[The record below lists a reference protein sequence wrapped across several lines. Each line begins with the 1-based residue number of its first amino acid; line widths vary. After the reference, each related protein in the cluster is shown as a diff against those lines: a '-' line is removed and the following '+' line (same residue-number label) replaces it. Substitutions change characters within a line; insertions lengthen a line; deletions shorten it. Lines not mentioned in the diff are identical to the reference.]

1 VYPTKAA
8 GADKDASMNGTPER
22 WAEGPSIVESIW
34 RWRYAVLAAALI
46 AGAAGFVLSSRQ
58 DPVYQTS
65 ATMFLT
71 NPSTS
76 GIFQQSR
83 MNLGEYLPR
92 ETERLQSSRVLTAAA
107 ETLNTSPGAIADQL
121 EAAGDI
127 ERGTL
132 TVTVT
137 DGLPERAAEV
147 ANGVAAAYQEDVRT
161 YQFERVNSTVE
172 ELDRNAAQIQEQIDT
187 LTEEAAALQPAEP
200 AADAGPVP
208 NQFASQIGVL
218 TQRLVEVEMLAQQ
231 LLVDAR
237 IFGSGV
243 EFAEDAVVP
252 ELPVSPRPRRTAI
265 VSALLGALLASA
277 LAYWQA
283 GRGQRIAA
291 RDEPARILE
300 VPLLGVLPTY
310 KPPQQVT
317 LAQRTALEPRTS
329 EAYRFVYSSL
339 GATLR
344 EHGGRSVMVTSA
356 GPGIGKTES
365 ALQLAVTAVRRG
377 QRVLLIDADLRMRG
391 LTNFLR
397 AERAP
402 GLLDLAAPQ
411 DGVEAKSL
419 VRKYPLDQHRHIHVL
434 TAGRTNEREEDH
446 LNESWFGAAFEE
458 IVQDYDLTIVDSPPL
473 LAVADTST
481 IAGYTDAIVLVVRE
495 GSDLEQ
501 LERVRQR
508 LRFVQQRLV
517 GYVYLTPTALD
528 DSDFDY
534 GLVRSQA
541 WKELDGPETPT
552 KATAASG
559 VWLRMLDTQPT
570 GGKPSGRPRG
580 DRTEQDAGGGA
591 TAREPQR

>member
-1 VYPTKAA
+1 
-8 GADKDASMNGTPER
+8 MNGTSER

-34 RWRYAVLAAALI
+34 RWRYGVLAAVLV
-46 AGAAGFVLSSRQ
+46 AGAIGFVLSSRQ
-58 DPVYQTS
+58 DPVYETS
-65 ATMFLT
+65 ATLYLT
-71 NPSTS
+71 DPSTS

-83 MNLGEYLPR
+83 MNLERYLPLQ
-92 ETERLQSSRVLTAAA
+92 TERIQSSRVLAAAA
-107 ETLNTSPGAIADQL
+107 ESLGGTSPGLIADQL
-121 EAAGDI
+121 EVTGDA
-127 ERGTL
+127 ESGTL

-147 ANGVAAAYQEDVRT
+147 ANGVAAVYQEDVRT
-161 YQFERVNSTVE
+161 SELERVNRAVE
-172 ELDRNAAQIQEQIDT
+172 ELDRNAAQIQGQIDS
-187 LTEEAAALQPAEP
+187 LIEEAAAAEP
-200 AADAGPVP
+200 ADPAEDAGPAT
-208 NQFASQIGVL
+208 NQFANQIGVL
-218 TQRLVEVEMLAQQ
+218 TQRLVEVETLAQQ
-231 LLVDAR
+231 LQVDAR

-243 EFAEDAVVP
+243 EFAEDAEVP
-252 ELPVSPRPRRTAI
+252 DAPVSPRPRRTAI
-265 VSALLGALLASA
+265 ISALLGALLASA
-277 LAYWQA
+277 FAYWQA

-291 RDEPARILE
+291 RDEPSRILE

-317 LAQRTALEPRTS
+317 LSQRTALEPRTS

-339 GATLR
+339 LATLR
-344 EHGGRSVMVTSA
+344 EHEGRSVMITSS

-391 LTNFLR
+391 LTSFLR

-402 GLLDLAAPQ
+402 GLLDLAEAPEGPAVQ
-411 DGVEAKSL
+411 SL

-434 TAGRTNEREEDH
+434 TAGRSNEREDDH

-508 LRFVQQRLV
+508 LRFVQHRLV

-528 DSDFDY
+528 DTDFDY

-541 WKELDGPETPT
+541 SKEFDKPATPS
-552 KATAASG
+552 KATEESG
-559 VWLRMLDTQPT
+559 VWLRMLDTPPT
-570 GGKPSGRPRG
+570 GGKTSGRPQ
-580 DRTEQDAGGGA
+580 DVRTEQDAGGGA
-591 TAREPQR
+591 KPREPRR

>member
-1 VYPTKAA
+1 
-8 GADKDASMNGTPER
+8 MNSTSER

-34 RWRYAVLAAALI
+34 RWRYAVLAAVLV
-46 AGAAGFVLSSRQ
+46 AGALGFVLSSRQ
-58 DPVYQTS
+58 DPIYESST
-65 ATMFLT
+65 TLYLT

-76 GIFQQSR
+76 GVFQQSR
-83 MNLGEYLPR
+83 MNLEQYLPQQ
-92 ETERLQSSRVLTAAA
+92 TERLQSSRVLTAAA
-107 ETLNTSPGAIADQL
+107 ESLSGTSPGAIADQL
-121 EAAGDI
+121 EVTGDT
-127 ERGTL
+127 ELGTL
-132 TVTVT
+132 TITAT

-147 ANGVAAAYQEDVRT
+147 ANAVSAAYQEDIRSS
-161 YQFERVNSTVE
+161 QLERVNRAVE
-172 ELDRNAAQIQEQIDT
+172 ELDRNAAQIQGQIDT
-187 LTEEAAALQPAEP
+187 LTEEAAAAQPSDPE
-200 AADAGPVP
+200 ADAAPVT

-218 TQRLVEVEMLAQQ
+218 TQRLVEVETLAQQ
-231 LLVDAR
+231 LQVDAR

-243 EFAEDAVVP
+243 EFVEAAEVP

-265 VSALLGALLASA
+265 MTAILGALLASA
-277 LAYWQA
+277 FAYWQA

-291 RDEPARILE
+291 RDEPSRILE

-317 LAQRTALEPRTS
+317 LAQRTALEARTS

-339 GATLR
+339 TATLR

-391 LTNFLR
+391 LTSFLR

-402 GLLDLAAPQ
+402 GLLDLAAAQ

-419 VRKYPLDQHRHIHVL
+419 VRKYPLDQHRHIDVL

-446 LNESWFGAAFEE
+446 LNESWFGAAFDE

-517 GYVYLTPTALD
+517 GYVYLTPTALN

-541 WKELDGPETPT
+541 WKNLDKPEPRT
-552 KATAASG
+552 KATATNGDWLRTLDTPSAGSEASG
-559 VWLRMLDTQPT
+559 QPLGGRT
-570 GGKPSGRPRG
+570 G
-580 DRTEQDAGGGA
+580 QDIGGGA
-591 TAREPQR
+591 KPSEPRR

>member
-1 VYPTKAA
+1 
-8 GADKDASMNGTPER
+8 MNGTPER

-34 RWRYAVLAAALI
+34 RWRYAVLAALLV
-46 AGAAGFVLSSRQ
+46 AGSAGFVLSSRQ
-58 DPVYQTS
+58 DPVYATS
-65 ATMFLT
+65 ATMYLT
-71 NPSTS
+71 NPATS

-83 MNLGEYLPR
+83 MNLEQYLPQQ
-92 ETERLQSSRVLTAAA
+92 TERLQSSRVLTAAA
-107 ETLNTSPGAIADQL
+107 ESLSGTSPGAIADQL
-121 EAAGDI
+121 EVSGDAEI
-127 ERGTL
+127 GTL
-132 TVTVT
+132 IVTVT

-147 ANGVAAAYQEDVRT
+147 ANGVAAAYQEDVRSS
-161 YQFERVNSTVE
+161 QLERANRAVE

-187 LTEEAAALQPAEP
+187 LTEEAAALEP
-200 AADAGPVP
+200 ADPEAQPGPMT

-218 TQRLVEVEMLAQQ
+218 TQRLVEVETLAQQ
-231 LLVDAR
+231 LQVDAR

-265 VSALLGALLASA
+265 VSALFGALLASA
-277 LAYWQA
+277 LAYWRA
-283 GRGQRIAA
+283 GRGHRIAA

-310 KPPQQVT
+310 KPPKQVT

-391 LTNFLR
+391 LTSFLR

-419 VRKYPLDQHRHIHVL
+419 VRTYPLDQHRHIDVL
-434 TAGRTNEREEDH
+434 TAGRSNEREDDH

-458 IVQDYDLTIVDSPPL
+458 IVRDYDLTIVDSPPL

-501 LERVRQR
+501 LERVRER

-517 GYVYLTPTALD
+517 GYVYLTPSALD
-528 DSDFDY
+528 DADFDY

-541 WKELDGPETPT
+541 WKDLDKPKTPT

-559 VWLRMLDTQPT
+559 VWLRTLDTQST
-570 GGKPSGRPRG
+570 GGKTSGRPQ
-580 DRTEQDAGGGA
+580 DASTEQDAGGRA
-591 TAREPQR
+591 KPREPRR

>member
-1 VYPTKAA
+1 
-8 GADKDASMNGTPER
+8 
-22 WAEGPSIVESIW
+22 
-34 RWRYAVLAAALI
+34 
-46 AGAAGFVLSSRQ
+46 
-58 DPVYQTS
+58 
-65 ATMFLT
+65 
-71 NPSTS
+71 
-76 GIFQQSR
+76 
-83 MNLGEYLPR
+83 
-92 ETERLQSSRVLTAAA
+92 
-107 ETLNTSPGAIADQL
+107 
-121 EAAGDI
+121 
-127 ERGTL
+127 
-132 TVTVT
+132 
-137 DGLPERAAEV
+137 
-147 ANGVAAAYQEDVRT
+147 
-161 YQFERVNSTVE
+161 
-172 ELDRNAAQIQEQIDT
+172 
-187 LTEEAAALQPAEP
+187 
-200 AADAGPVP
+200 
-208 NQFASQIGVL
+208 VL
-218 TQRLVEVEMLAQQ
+218 TQRLVEVETLAQQ
-231 LLVDAR
+231 LQVDAR

-243 EFAEDAVVP
+243 QFAEDAVVP

-283 GRGQRIAA
+283 GRGHRIAA

-317 LAQRTALEPRTS
+317 LGQRTALEPRTS

-339 GATLR
+339 TAILR
-344 EHGGRSVMVTSA
+344 EHGGRSVMITSS

-377 QRVLLIDADLRMRG
+377 QRVLLIDADLRMSG
-391 LTNFLR
+391 LTSFLR

-402 GLLDLAAPQ
+402 GLMDLAASE
-411 DGVEAKSL
+411 DGVQASSL

-434 TAGRTNEREEDH
+434 TAGRIKEREDDH

-528 DSDFDY
+528 NADFDY

-541 WKELDGPETPT
+541 SKEFDKPQTPT
-552 KATAASG
+552 KATQSG
-559 VWLRMLDTQPT
+559 VWLRMLDTPAT
-570 GGKPSGRPRG
+570 GGEASGRPR
-580 DRTEQDAGGGA
+580 DTRTEQDAGGRA
-591 TAREPQR
+591 KPREPRR

>member
-1 VYPTKAA
+1 
-8 GADKDASMNGTPER
+8 MNGTSER

-34 RWRYAVLAAALI
+34 RWRYGVLAAVLV
-46 AGAAGFVLSSRQ
+46 AGAIGFVLSSRQ
-58 DPVYQTS
+58 DPVYETS
-65 ATMFLT
+65 ATLYLT
-71 NPSTS
+71 DPSTS

-83 MNLGEYLPR
+83 MNLERYLPLQ
-92 ETERLQSSRVLTAAA
+92 TERIQSSRVLTAAA
-107 ETLNTSPGAIADQL
+107 ESLGGTSPGLIADQL
-121 EAAGDI
+121 EVTGDA

-132 TVTVT
+132 TITVT

-147 ANGVAAAYQEDVRT
+147 ANGVAAVYQEDVRT
-161 YQFERVNSTVE
+161 SELERVNRAVE
-172 ELDRNAAQIQEQIDT
+172 ELDRNAAQIQGQIDS
-187 LTEEAAALQPAEP
+187 LIEEAAAAEP
-200 AADAGPVP
+200 ADPAEDAGPAT
-208 NQFASQIGVL
+208 NQFANQIGVL
-218 TQRLVEVEMLAQQ
+218 TQRLVEVETLAQQ
-231 LLVDAR
+231 LQVDAR

-243 EFAEDAVVP
+243 EFAEDAEVP
-252 ELPVSPRPRRTAI
+252 DAPVSPRPRRTAI
-265 VSALLGALLASA
+265 ISALLGALLASA
-277 LAYWQA
+277 FAYWQA

-291 RDEPARILE
+291 RDEPSRILE

-317 LAQRTALEPRTS
+317 LSQRTALEPRTS

-339 GATLR
+339 LATLR
-344 EHGGRSVMVTSA
+344 EHEGRSVMITSS

-391 LTNFLR
+391 LTSFLR

-402 GLLDLAAPQ
+402 GLLDLAEAPEGPAVQ
-411 DGVEAKSL
+411 SL

-434 TAGRTNEREEDH
+434 TAGRSNEREDDH

-508 LRFVQQRLV
+508 LRFVQHRLV

-528 DSDFDY
+528 DTDFDY

-541 WKELDGPETPT
+541 SKEFDKPATPS
-552 KATAASG
+552 KATEESG
-559 VWLRMLDTQPT
+559 VWLRMLDTPPT
-570 GGKPSGRPRG
+570 GGKTSGRPQ
-580 DRTEQDAGGGA
+580 DVRTEQDAGGGA
-591 TAREPQR
+591 KPREPRR